1 MRQGIPFI
9 VSGPSG
15 GGKTTLAKSVLG
27 KLDNLRFSVSCTTR
41 KPRDGEVDGQDY
53 KFISEAEFKK
63 MVHEER
69 FIEHALVHGNLYGTP
84 VDEFENARVSGVDL
98 LLDIDVQGASQI
110 RKKYP
115 EAVFCFVL
123 PPALKV
129 LERRLIERSSD
140 GDIDIDKRL
149 KRAREE
155 MEPSILEEYDYIII
169 NDELDEAL
177 ESLFSIIVSARCE
190 SKRILEKV
198 KSNLL
203 AEEND

>member
-15 GGKTTLAKSVLG
+15 GGKTTLAKGVLD

-53 KFISEAEFKK
+53 IFISEADFGK
-63 MVHEER
+63 MVSQGR
-69 FIEHALVHGNLYGTP
+69 FIEHALVHGNYYGTP
-84 VDEFENARVSGVDL
+84 VDEFENARVSGVDM

-110 RKKYP
+110 RKNYP

-123 PPALKV
+123 PPDLKV
-129 LERRLIERSSD
+129 LEQRLIERNSD
-140 GDIDIDKRL
+140 RDIDIGKRL
-149 KRAREE
+149 IRAKEE
-155 MEPSILEEYDYIII
+155 MRPSILEEYDYIII

-177 ESLFSIIVSARCE
+177 ESLFSIIVSTRCE
-190 SKRILEKV
+190 SKRMLEKV
-198 KSNLL
+198 KSNF
-203 AEEND
+203 